1 MRYAPPMT
9 SQPDEDTAG
18 LLHQPARPDRP
29 GWLPRVDL
37 ARCTGC
43 GWCVAACDLHLLS
56 LEAVQWTKSAVLRD
70 ADRCTGCSDCAVT
83 CPFRAITMRR
93 DGTPGAGLIAPKIA
107 VR

>member
-1 MRYAPPMT
+1 MT
-9 SQPDEDTAG
+9 SQPAEDTTG
-18 LLHQPARPDRP
+18 SLHQPARPERA
-29 GWLPRVDL
+29 GWLPRVDT

-56 LEAVQWTKSAVLRD
+56 LEAVQWKKSAALHD

-83 CPFRAITMRR
+83 CPFHAITMRR
-93 DGTPGAGLIAPKIA
+93 DGTSGASLNAPKIA